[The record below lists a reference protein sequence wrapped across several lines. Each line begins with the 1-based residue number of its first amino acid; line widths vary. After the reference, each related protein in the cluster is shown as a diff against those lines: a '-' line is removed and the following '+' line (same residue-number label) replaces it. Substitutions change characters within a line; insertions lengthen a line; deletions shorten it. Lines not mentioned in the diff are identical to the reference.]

1 MHQVTPKQKSQKN
14 SQICIVEFPGH
25 DVDYLVRKTQGLIEL
40 TAFFSAFLFCE
51 EEVVRGVFVFCCF
64 LLHVPVLVWCCD
76 AELLHLVELVH
87 TKKALCVF
95 AVRTS
100 LLGEARAEAGI
111 SDWKVL
117 GQQKQRGGNISDVD
131 RCLSS
136 LTDNLHAVN
145 KNIKQ
150 IVYANHHKRVVERA
164 MYVYV
169 QKENTNY
176 K

>member
-1 MHQVTPKQKSQKN
+1 M
-14 SQICIVEFPGH
+14 
-25 DVDYLVRKTQGLIEL
+25 
-40 TAFFSAFLFCE
+40 
-51 EEVVRGVFVFCCF
+51 FVFCCF
-64 LLHVPVLVWCCD
+64 LLHVPGLVWCCD

-87 TKKALCVF
+87 TENAPCVF

-100 LLGEARAEAGI
+100 LLGEARGEAGI

-117 GQQKQRGGNISDVD
+117 GQQKQRGGNISDID

-136 LTDNLHAVN
+136 LADNLHAVN